1 MRGPAGQPLRATA
14 TITENDIKKGGTA
27 TNASSRSWARS
38 LGNPDD
44 DAGHIIAKLLGGAG
58 GKNGV
63 FPQLPGINR
72 GLFRDFEK
80 DVAEYVLK
88 KRPCRRRYKI
98 CIWKVFN
105 TPGPDIVQRFTKRQ
119 AHTI

>member
-1 MRGPAGQPLRATA
+1 M
-14 TITENDIKKGGTA
+14 
-27 TNASSRSWARS
+27 
-38 LGNPDD
+38 
-44 DAGHIIAKLLGGAG
+44 AKLLGGAG

-88 KRPCRRRYKI
+88 KGPVNVDIKVVYGKSPTRPDQILYDVSQNGKR
-98 CIWKVFN
+98 VLFN
-105 TPGPDIVQRFTKRQ
+105 IFDN
-119 AHTI
+119 

>member
-1 MRGPAGQPLRATA
+1 MRAAA
-14 TITENDIKKGGTA
+14 TITKADIKKGGTA
-27 TNASSRSWARS
+27 TNTSSRSWARS

-88 KRPCRRRYKI
+88 K
-98 CIWKVFN
+98 
-105 TPGPDIVQRFTKRQ
+105 
-119 AHTI
+119 AL